1 MEQNIATS
9 KGCCPSVD
17 GSGNGEKL
25 LEHNRTVQ
33 GTSWSG
39 MTRRAGRLRNK
50 HRSQTGIR
58 RCKDQNV
65 IGGPFVV
72 IEEATTLPGWKE
84 ISPPKGCPCGRRD
97 SIEGDRVGW

>member
-1 MEQNIATS
+1 MAKSSLNITERYR
-9 KGCCPSVD
+9 GRR
-17 GSGNGEKL
+17 GL
-25 LEHNRTVQ
+25 
-33 GTSWSG
+33 G
-39 MTRRAGRLRNK
+39 MTRRAGPLRNK
-50 HRSQTGIR
+50 HRSQTGLR

-84 ISPPKGCPCGRRD
+84 ISPPKARRPCGRRD